1 MRIRKL
7 DLSAFGPFT
16 GRLIDF
22 SSEYPDL
29 HIVYGPNEAGKSSC
43 LRALKSLFFGIPP
56 RTNDNFLHPYDQL
69 LIGGCLQK
77 ADSEEL
83 TFFRRKKMRSDLFD
97 QHDHPL
103 DPVRLAPFLQG
114 MEQEMFEALYGI
126 DHEALVR
133 GGQDIL
139 DQKGDVGQAIFA
151 AGAGLTSLHALLGE
165 LEKEGDDLFRP
176 RASTKAIN
184 EAISQYRDLQTQ
196 MKQALLSSR
205 EWQGHRRALKKAEQG
220 QTATKALRSEKDRE
234 RHRLERLR
242 RALPYLSRHKILME
256 RLTDLGE
263 VILLPEDFRE
273 QRKNLEQ
280 ERHETA
286 NHLQASISRLTELR
300 KKREGVSLQQDLL
313 NRAGEIEEIYQ
324 RLGEYRKAM
333 GDRPGLE
340 GMRISNKA
348 DAAALLKQIRPDLP
362 LDQAATLRPG
372 LSKRKTIHNLSTRY
386 EALVQNIEQSDQ
398 EIQKHET
405 ALKKTRGDFSR
416 LPSAARSS
424 GPASRQ
430 SNWRKRPAIWMA
442 N

>member
-1 MRIRKL
+1 MRIKELNLR
-7 DLSAFGPFT
+7 AFGPFT

-22 SSEYPDL
+22 SSDYPDL

-43 LRALKSLFFGIPP
+43 LRALKCLFFGIPP

-77 ADSEEL
+77 ADGQEL

-97 QHDHPL
+97 HHDDPL

-126 DHEALVR
+126 DHEALIR

-151 AGAGLTSLHALLGE
+151 AGAGLTSLNALLGE

-176 RASTKAIN
+176 RASTKTIN

-196 MKQALLSSR
+196 MKQTLLSST
-205 EWQGHRRALKKAEQG
+205 EWQGHGRALQEAEQG
-220 QTATKALRSEKDRE
+220 QLKTKALRNKKDRE
-234 RHRLERLR
+234 RHRLERLQ

-256 RLTDLGE
+256 KLTDLGE
-263 VILLPEDFRE
+263 IILLPEDFRE

-280 ERHETA
+280 KRYETA
-286 NHLQASISRLTELR
+286 NHLQTSISRLTELR

-324 RLGEYRKAM
+324 RLG
-333 GDRPGLE
+333 
-340 GMRISNKA
+340 RIS
-348 DAAALLKQIRPDLP
+348 
-362 LDQAATLRPG
+362 
-372 LSKRKTIHNLSTRY
+372 
-386 EALVQNIEQSDQ
+386 QSDG
-398 EIQKHET
+398 
-405 ALKKTRGDFSR
+405 R
-416 LPSAARSS
+416 SART
-424 GPASRQ
+424 GRDEDQ
-430 SNWRKRPAIWMA
+430 Q
-442 N
+442 